1 MIDFKNYERV
11 SDDNKLYENVCSNN
25 ECSSHCEDESKNCYI
40 SAMFDRLAELEDLI
54 EQGKLV
60 KKIEPKTTLTNR
72 EYLNNLS
79 NEEFARAIAIKVA
92 LSQEPN
98 FNQELKYT
106 EIVNDIQI
114 YFEEWLNDEYKE

>member
-1 MIDFKNYERV
+1 MIDFKNYKRV
-11 SDDNKLYENVCSNN
+11 SNLNNLKCPYTRYCEDGYNRPDCKNCSEYKITNRLYE
-25 ECSSHCEDESKNCYI
+25 
-40 SAMFDRLAELEDLI
+40 LENLI

-60 KKIEPKTTLTNR
+60 EKSESKTTLTNR

-79 NEEFARAIAIKVA
+79 NEEFARTIAIKVA

-98 FNQELKYT
+98 FNVELKYT

-114 YFEEWLNDEYKE
+114 ELENWINEEFKE

>member
-11 SDDNKLYENVCSNN
+11 TKKDWKTEYEIGVCVQDGSAG
-25 ECSSHCEDESKNCYI
+25 ECPVYNTGFKYI
-40 SAMFDRLAELEDLI
+40 KRLAKLEDLI